1 MNDYNEKLE
10 ILAYMAENDYPFG
23 GKTMDDYCKTF
34 TVEDLRFLCSAW
46 IGEDPTA
53 YAVGLGRLKKFEK
66 TFKKVLTS
74 RRTCAI
80 ISTERGKERRK
91 MTEWYMNPELH
102 DEDFAELADLL
113 GEDEEE

>member
-53 YAVGLGRLKKFEK
+53 
-66 TFKKVLTS
+66 
-74 RRTCAI
+74 
-80 ISTERGKERRK
+80 
-91 MTEWYMNPELH
+91 
-102 DEDFAELADLL
+102 
-113 GEDEEE
+113 